1 MKKSTIW
8 ILGVVMGLSFLS
20 LLYLQISYI
29 EEMVKMRNEQFD
41 ESVKRAL
48 MAASKDVESAEV
60 ARWLRE
66 DISEAEKKA
75 WEQAQGTNGNG
86 MVQTH
91 RFMMTSP
98 DGTIRS
104 SVELKTFSNQ
114 PSELPRAMISRKHG
128 AKTIPQT
135 SRSLADMIKN
145 RYLYQRALVDDVVFN
160 MLYHASDKPIEER
173 VNFKNLDQY
182 IKSGLIDNGIGDFDY
197 HFKVIDRDGREV
209 YRCSD
214 YSDEGSES
222 SYAQPLF
229 LNDPPARM
237 SIVKVH
243 FPGKKDYIFDSVSFM
258 IPSMIF
264 TFVLLIT
271 FIFTIYIVFRQ
282 KKLTEMKND
291 FINNMTHEF
300 KTPISTISLA
310 AQMLNDPAVGKSPAM
325 FQHISGVIN
334 DETKRLRFQVEKVLQ
349 MSMFDR
355 QKATLKPKDVDA
367 NELIKGVVHT
377 FALKV
382 ERYNGKIDT
391 ELEAAEAHVFVDEMH
406 ITNVIFNL
414 MDNAVKYKRPDVDLH
429 LMVRTWNESG
439 KLMISVQDN
448 GIGIKKENLKKIFE
462 KFYRVHTGNLHDVK
476 GFGLGLAY
484 VKKIIMDHK
493 GTIRAEDS
501 WTPNGPSCEDTSL
514 RFSFLLNDCYYYSP
528 IDLIIRIF
536 CYMFLTID
544 LHLFGMGIKECQFVI
559 R

>member
-8 ILGVVMGLSFLS
+8 ILGIVMGLSFLS

-41 ESVKRAL
+41 EAVKRAL
-48 MAASKDVESAEV
+48 MAASKEVESAEV
-60 ARWLRE
+60 ERWLRE
-66 DISEAEKKA
+66 DISEAEKRA
-75 WEQAQGTNGNG
+75 WEQSKSNGV
-86 MVQTH
+86 VQTQK
-91 RFMMTSP
+91 FTISP
-98 DGTIRS
+98 DGSASI
-104 SVELKTFSNQ
+104 ELKTFSHE
-114 PSELPRAMISRKHG
+114 PSRLPRVMISDKHG
-128 AKTIPQT
+128 VKTIPKT
-135 SRSLADMIKN
+135 SRSQAEMIKN
-145 RYLYQRALVDDVVFN
+145 RYIYQRALVDEIVWQ
-160 MLYHASDKPIEER
+160 MIYSASNKPVEER
-173 VNFKNLDQY
+173 VNLKNLDEY
-182 IKSGLIDNGIGDFDY
+182 LRSGLVDNGIDLDY
-197 HFKVIDRDGREV
+197 HYRVIDRDGREV

-222 SYAQPLF
+222 SYKQPLF

-237 SIVKVH
+237 SIVQIH
-243 FPGKKDYIFDSVSFM
+243 FPGKRNYIFDSISFM
-258 IPSMIF
+258 IPSLIF
-264 TFVLLIT
+264 TMVLLVT

-310 AQMLNDPAVGKSPAM
+310 AQMLRDPAVGKSPAM

-355 QKATLKPKDVDA
+355 QKATLKMKELDV
-367 NELIKGVVHT
+367 NELITGVVNT

-382 ERYNGKIDT
+382 ERYNGKIET
-391 ELEAAEAHVFVDEMH
+391 ELTATDPVVFADEMH

-414 MDNAVKYKRPDVDLH
+414 MDNAVKYKQPDVDLQ
-429 LMVRTWNESG
+429 LLVKTWNEPG
-439 KLMISVQDN
+439 KLMISIQDN

-484 VKKIIMDHK
+484 VKKIILDHK
-493 GTIRAEDS
+493 GTIRAES
-501 WTPNGPSCEDTSL
+501 ELNVGTKFIIALP
-514 RFSFLLNDCYYYSP
+514 LLKTD
-528 IDLIIRIF
+528 
-536 CYMFLTID
+536 
-544 LHLFGMGIKECQFVI
+544 
-559 R
+559 

>member
-75 WEQAQGTNGNG
+75 WEQSQGTNGG
-86 MVQTH
+86 VIST
-91 RFMMTSP
+91 RRILMTSP
-98 DGTIRS
+98 DGKIES
-104 SVELKTFSNQ
+104 SLELKTFANK
-114 PSELPRAMISRKHG
+114 PAVLPRAMISSKHG
-128 AKTIPQT
+128 AKTIPKT
-135 SRSLADMIKN
+135 SRSLTDMIKN

-160 MLYHASDKPIEER
+160 MLYHASDKPIEDR

-197 HFKVIDRDGREV
+197 HFKVVDSEGREV

-271 FIFTIYIVFRQ
+271 FVFTLYIVFRQ

-355 QKATLKPKDVDA
+355 QKATLKPKELDA

-391 ELEAAEAHVFVDEMH
+391 ELEAADANIFADEMH

-429 LMVRTWNESG
+429 LLVKTWNEPG
-439 KLMISVQDN
+439 KLMISIQDN

-484 VKKIIMDHK
+484 VKKIITDHK
-493 GTIRAEDS
+493 GTIRAES
-501 WTPNGPSCEDTSL
+501 E
-514 RFSFLLNDCYYYSP
+514 LNVETKFIIALP
-528 IDLIIRIF
+528 LI
-536 CYMFLTID
+536 
-544 LHLFGMGIKECQFVI
+544 KN
-559 R
+559 

>member
-8 ILGVVMGLSFLS
+8 LLGIVMGLSFLS

-60 ARWLRE
+60 DRWLRE

-75 WEQAQGTNGNG
+75 WEQTQGTGA
-86 MVQTH
+86 VVSTQ
-91 RFMMTSP
+91 RFTLTSP
-98 DGTIRS
+98 DGRVNQQ
-104 SVELKTFSNQ
+104 VELKTFSNGT
-114 PSELPRAMISRKHG
+114 SFPRAMISRKHG
-128 AKTIPQT
+128 TKTIPQT

-145 RYLYQRALVDDVVFN
+145 RYLYQRALLDDVVWQ
-160 MLYHASDKPIEER
+160 MIYKASDRPIEER

-182 IKSGLIDNGIGDFDY
+182 IKSGLIDNGIDLKY
-197 HFKVIDRDGREV
+197 HFKVKDRDGREV

-214 YSDEGSES
+214 YSEEGDDNA
-222 SYAQPLF
+222 YTQPLF

-237 SIVKVH
+237 SVMQVH
-243 FPGKKDYIFDSVSFM
+243 FPGRRDYIFDSVSFM
-258 IPSMIF
+258 IPSLIF
-264 TFVLLIT
+264 TLVLLVT

-310 AQMLNDPAVGKSPAM
+310 AQMLTDPAVGKSPAM

-355 QKATLKPKDVDA
+355 QKATLKMKEIDV
-367 NELIKGVVHT
+367 NELIRGVVNT

-391 ELEAAEAHVFVDEMH
+391 ELLAEDPIVMADEMH
-406 ITNVIFNL
+406 LTNVIFNL
-414 MDNAVKYKRPDVDLH
+414 MDNAVKYKRQEVDLQ
-429 LMVRTWNESG
+429 LTVTTRNEQG
-439 KLMISVQDN
+439 RLQIVIQDN
-448 GIGIKKENLKKIFE
+448 GIGIKKENLKKIFD

-484 VKKIIMDHK
+484 VKKIITDHK
-493 GTIRAEDS
+493 GSIRAES
-501 WTPNGPSCEDTSL
+501 ELGVGTKFIIALPL
-514 RFSFLLNDCYYYSP
+514 IKND
-528 IDLIIRIF
+528 
-536 CYMFLTID
+536 
-544 LHLFGMGIKECQFVI
+544 
-559 R
+559 

>member
-75 WEQAQGTNGNG
+75 WEQSQGTNGG
-86 MVQTH
+86 VIST
-91 RFMMTSP
+91 RRILMTSP
-98 DGTIRS
+98 DGKIES
-104 SVELKTFSNQ
+104 SLELKTFANK
-114 PSELPRAMISRKHG
+114 PAVLPRAMISSKHG
-128 AKTIPQT
+128 AKTIPKT
-135 SRSLADMIKN
+135 SRSLTDMIKN

-160 MLYHASDKPIEER
+160 MLYHASDKPIEDR

-197 HFKVIDRDGREV
+197 HFKVVDSEGREV

-271 FIFTIYIVFRQ
+271 FVFTLYIVFRQ

-291 FINNMTHEF
+291 FVNNMTHEF

-355 QKATLKPKDVDA
+355 QKATLKPKELDA

-391 ELEAAEAHVFVDEMH
+391 ELEAADANIFADEMH

-429 LMVRTWNESG
+429 LLVKTWNEPG
-439 KLMISVQDN
+439 KLMISIQDN

-484 VKKIIMDHK
+484 VKKIITDHK
-493 GTIRAEDS
+493 GTIRAES
-501 WTPNGPSCEDTSL
+501 E
-514 RFSFLLNDCYYYSP
+514 LNVGTKFIIALP
-528 IDLIIRIF
+528 LI
-536 CYMFLTID
+536 
-544 LHLFGMGIKECQFVI
+544 KN
-559 R
+559 

>member
-8 ILGVVMGLSFLS
+8 ILGIVMGLSFLS

-48 MAASKDVESAEV
+48 MAASKGVESDEV
-60 ARWLRE
+60 VRWLNE

-75 WEQAQGTNGNG
+75 WERSQSGNG
-86 MVQTH
+86 VLQTQ
-91 RFMMTSP
+91 RFVMTAP
-98 DGTIRS
+98 DGSVRS
-104 SVELKTFSNQ
+104 SIELKTFSNE

-135 SRSLADMIKN
+135 SRSQVEMLKH
-145 RYLYQRALVDDVVFN
+145 RYLYQRALVDEVVLDMVYN
-160 MLYHASDKPIEER
+160 AKDKPISER
-173 VNFKNLDQY
+173 VNFKNLDQHL
-182 IKSGLIDNGIGDFDY
+182 KAGLIDNGIDLTY
-197 HFKVIDRDGREV
+197 HFRVVDKDGREV

-214 YSDEGSES
+214 YSDEGSEN
-222 SYAQPLF
+222 SYSQPLF

-237 SIVKVH
+237 SIVKIH
-243 FPGKKDYIFDSVSFM
+243 FPGKRDYIFDSVSFM

-264 TFVLLIT
+264 TLVLLVT

-310 AQMLNDPAVGKSPAM
+310 AQMLKDPAVGKSPAM

-355 QKATLKPKDVDA
+355 QKATLKMKELDA
-367 NELIKGVVHT
+367 NELITGVINT

-382 ERYNGKIDT
+382 ERYNGKIES
-391 ELEAAEAHVFVDEMH
+391 ELNAADPIIFADEMH

-414 MDNAVKYKRPDVDLH
+414 MDNAVKYKRPDTDL
-429 LMVRTWNESG
+429 LLVVKTWNEPG

-484 VKKIIMDHK
+484 VRKIIVDHK
-493 GTIRAEDS
+493 GTIRAES
-501 WTPNGPSCEDTSL
+501 ELNVGTKFIIALP
-514 RFSFLLNDCYYYSP
+514 LLKN
-528 IDLIIRIF
+528 
-536 CYMFLTID
+536 
-544 LHLFGMGIKECQFVI
+544 
-559 R
+559 

>member
-20 LLYLQISYI
+20 LLYLQIGYI
-29 EEMVKMRNEQFD
+29 EEMVKMRNGQF
-41 ESVKRAL
+41 EEAVKRAL
-48 MAASKDVESAEV
+48 MAASKEAESAEV
-60 ARWLRE
+60 VRWLNE

-75 WEQAQGTNGNG
+75 WEQSQSSSGVMRT
-86 MVQTH
+86 Q
-91 RFMMTSP
+91 RFVMTAP
-98 DGTIRS
+98 DGSVRS
-104 SVELKTFSNQ
+104 SVELKTFSNE

-128 AKTIPQT
+128 VKTIPQT
-135 SRSLADMIKN
+135 SRSQIEMLKN
-145 RYLYQRALVDDVVFN
+145 RYLYQRALVDEVVLQMVYN
-160 MLYHASDKPIEER
+160 ASDKPIEER
-173 VNFKNLDQY
+173 VNFKSLDQY
-182 IKSGLIDNGIGDFDY
+182 LKAGLIENGLGDMDY
-197 HFKVIDRDGREV
+197 HFKVIDREGREV

-214 YSDEGSES
+214 YSDVGSES
-222 SYAQPLF
+222 SYSQPLF

-237 SIVKVH
+237 SIVKIH
-243 FPGKKDYIFDSVSFM
+243 FPGKKDYIFDSVRFM

-264 TFVLLIT
+264 TFVLLVT

-310 AQMLNDPAVGKSPAM
+310 AQMLKDPAVGKSPQM

-355 QKATLKPKDVDA
+355 QKATLKMKEIDA
-367 NELIKGVVHT
+367 NELITGVVNT

-382 ERYNGKIDT
+382 ERYNGKIT
-391 ELEAAEAHVFVDEMH
+391 SNLEATDPVIFADEMH

-414 MDNAVKYKRPDVDLH
+414 MDNAVKYKKPEEDLE
-429 LMVRTWNESG
+429 LKVRTWNESG
-439 KLMISVQDN
+439 KLMISIQDN

-484 VKKIIMDHK
+484 VRKIILDHK
-493 GTIRAEDS
+493 GTIRAESDLNVG
-501 WTPNGPSCEDTSL
+501 TKFIIALP
-514 RFSFLLNDCYYYSP
+514 LLKNN
-528 IDLIIRIF
+528 
-536 CYMFLTID
+536 
-544 LHLFGMGIKECQFVI
+544 
-559 R
+559 

>member
-29 EEMVKMRNEQFD
+29 EEMVKMRNGQFD

-48 MAASKDVESAEV
+48 MAASKEAESAEV
-60 ARWLRE
+60 VRWLNE

-75 WEQAQGTNGNG
+75 WEQSQSSSGVMRT
-86 MVQTH
+86 Q
-91 RFMMTSP
+91 RFVMTAP
-98 DGTIRS
+98 DGSVRS
-104 SVELKTFSNQ
+104 SVELKTFSNE

-135 SRSLADMIKN
+135 SRSQIEMLKN
-145 RYLYQRALVDDVVFN
+145 RYLYQRALVDEVVLQMVYN
-160 MLYHASDKPIEER
+160 ASDKPIEER
-173 VNFKNLDQY
+173 VNFKSLDQY
-182 IKSGLIDNGIGDFDY
+182 LKAGLIENGLGDMDY
-197 HFKVIDRDGREV
+197 HFKVIDREGREV
-209 YRCSD
+209 YRCAD
-214 YSDEGSES
+214 YSDAGSES
-222 SYAQPLF
+222 SYSQPLF

-237 SIVKVH
+237 SIVKIH
-243 FPGKKDYIFDSVSFM
+243 FPGKKDYIFDSVRFM

-264 TFVLLIT
+264 TFVLLVT

-310 AQMLNDPAVGKSPAM
+310 AQMLKDPAVGKSPTM

-355 QKATLKPKDVDA
+355 QKATLKNKELDA
-367 NELIKGVVHT
+367 NELIAGVINT
-377 FALKV
+377 FTLKV
-382 ERYNGKIDT
+382 ERYNGKI
-391 ELEAAEAHVFVDEMH
+391 V
-406 ITNVIFNL
+406 NL
-414 MDNAVKYKRPDVDLH
+414 MDNAVKYKRPDADLQ
-429 LMVRTWNESG
+429 LTVKTWNEPG
-439 KLMISVQDN
+439 KLMISIQDN

-493 GTIRAEDS
+493 GTIRAES
-501 WTPNGPSCEDTSL
+501 ELNVGTKFIIALP
-514 RFSFLLNDCYYYSP
+514 LLKN
-528 IDLIIRIF
+528 
-536 CYMFLTID
+536 
-544 LHLFGMGIKECQFVI
+544 
-559 R
+559 